1 MTQHV
6 FPGWTTTCS
15 YRFIFSREI
24 PPVFWLI
31 SISLFSEWNRQ
42 NQVSF
47 LLLLSLFPL
56 VLHFLSF
63 VEVWDYNLKWDRL
76 WDLSQGYTRIAAI
89 VPSPSSYCLGIDEWI
104 CICLARELD
113 FSQRSS
119 ASRIIWTLEFKSWNA
134 KACAYCRSNV

>member
-1 MTQHV
+1 MNNYLQL
-6 FPGWTTTCS
+6 S
-15 YRFIFSREI
+15 FIFSREI